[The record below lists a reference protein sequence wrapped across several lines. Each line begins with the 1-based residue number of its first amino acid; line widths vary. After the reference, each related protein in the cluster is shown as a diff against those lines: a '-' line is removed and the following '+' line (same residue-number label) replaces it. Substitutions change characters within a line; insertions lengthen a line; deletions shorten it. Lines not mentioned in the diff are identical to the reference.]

1 MDLGLNNRDTASSNL
16 PGKNDVNTVLTY
28 GANVDWGLKP
38 LTPRYAKVQGS
49 TVFLFACLFL
59 GKFHII
65 HAGTAPQVCVAV
77 VGLPVGIALAFL
89 FWKRPSR
96 TTGYQIGFQ
105 LAFVLL
111 MIIFLL
117 RTL

>member
-1 MDLGLNNRDTASSNL
+1 MS
-16 PGKNDVNTVLTY
+16 TVLTY
-28 GANVDWGLKP
+28 GANVDWGARP
-38 LTPRYAKVQGS
+38 LTPKYAKLQGS

-65 HAGTAPQVCVAV
+65 HAGTASQVWVAV
-77 VGLPVGIALAFL
+77 VGLSVGVALAFL
-89 FWKRPSR
+89 FWTRPSR
-96 TTGYQIGFQ
+96 TTGYPLGFR

-117 RTL
+117 HTL

>member
-1 MDLGLNNRDTASSNL
+1 MS
-16 PGKNDVNTVLTY
+16 TVLTY
-28 GANVDWGLKP
+28 GANVDWGARP
-38 LTPRYAKVQGS
+38 FTPKYAELQGS

-65 HAGTAPQVCVAV
+65 HAGTGSQVCVAV
-77 VGLPVGIALAFL
+77 VGLSVGVALAFL

-117 RTL
+117 HTL